1 MAPDQYENLE
11 LYDALTLKAFDVCS
25 AIARYPEPDDPSAL
39 KTWQVARDCI
49 RDGTTMLPGAAGG
62 STSGAAFEA
71 LDKLLEDWPQLC
83 SGSTTGELAY
93 AQSGDLWERLMNE
106 PPMGTYARLTAA
118 FLADRIRSGDKV
130 VELGAGVGNAS
141 RLLTLPDEVV
151 YIRSDKNPLLLKQSN
166 LPGTPV
172 RYDFDRP
179 PSIADVDIVFA
190 VNTLHCAADPRRTL
204 SYIKQMLRPGGV
216 LMLAEGEPRP
226 KDGRRWPLDV
236 LFCQF
241 RGWWD
246 RGGFRTRST
255 WMDDLCAEGY
265 RDVGY
270 QRLLAGASDLG
281 GLVWARAEAS

>member
-151 YIRSDKNPLLLKQSN
+151 Y
-166 LPGTPV
+166 
-172 RYDFDRP
+172 
-179 PSIADVDIVFA
+179 
-190 VNTLHCAADPRRTL
+190 
-204 SYIKQMLRPGGV
+204 
-216 LMLAEGEPRP
+216 
-226 KDGRRWPLDV
+226 
-236 LFCQF
+236 
-241 RGWWD
+241 
-246 RGGFRTRST
+246 
-255 WMDDLCAEGY
+255 
-265 RDVGY
+265 
-270 QRLLAGASDLG
+270 
-281 GLVWARAEAS
+281 